1 MSEDSSGIRGK
12 CFLDQLDHPWFPR
25 RGYHLDASF
34 YVADQALGSDRDYKK
49 AQVKAIGAASWS
61 SHAFVASLRGGT
73 DLNTD
78 MAAYDTFTLGGP
90 LNLSGYRIDQ
100 FSGERVAFARILY
113 FNHAV
118 KLPKLLGSGVYAGGS
133 LEAGQVKEQ
142 LNGAPDTGTL
152 VSASVFLAADS
163 FLGPAY
169 FGFGVGQS
177 GRMNIYLVL
186 GIPGHI
192 R

>member
-1 MSEDSSGIRGK
+1 
-12 CFLDQLDHPWFPR
+12 
-25 RGYHLDASF
+25 
-34 YVADQALGSDRDYKK
+34 
-49 AQVKAIGAASWS
+49 
-61 SHAFVASLRGGT
+61 
-73 DLNTD
+73 